1 VQTCKWKG
9 DLFQLNIWVDFF
21 LATKR
26 RGKFLILK
34 NQSESERY
42 YLNKFLV
49 CFFDSFDRQ
58 IKTKNK

>member
-1 VQTCKWKG
+1 MEREPFSTEYLG
-9 DLFQLNIWVDFF
+9 GFF
-21 LATKR
+21 LATKG
-26 RGKFLILK
+26 RGKFLISK